1 MKNKKSFLPQVAF
14 GDAQRAQ
21 STNSIG
27 PKIKKTVKPY
37 SVTSVYSVVQ
47 ILFFAVLLAPGMV
60 FAQGLSKEKMV
71 EILRG
76 IDLRIRSGGDYKALV
91 YLEQHQKDKP
101 DIAQEALVYRR
112 DADQKLMILFTKP
125 KTDAGKGYLAVWIAG
140 HYTNG
145 SGRWMIAP
153 AVAAVAGHIFPVW
166 LGFKG
171 GKGVATSL
179 GAFLPISAGAVAAAG
194 ALWVLV
200 VLFWRYSSLGSIVA
214 AASLPALVYLFYAPR
229 HAPPT
234 YVLVGTVVIS
244 LLVLAKH
251 QANIRRLIAGTES
264 RLGSRR

>member
-1 MKNKKSFLPQVAF
+1 VSAHWLLIVAAYLLGSIPFAFLIVKALG
-14 GDAQRAQ
+14 GDDIR
-21 STNSIG
+21 STGSGNIG
-27 PKIKKTVKPY
+27 AAN
-37 SVTSVYSVVQ
+37 VVRNAGWLAGLLT
-47 ILFFAVLLAPGMV
+47 LFF
-60 FAQGLSKEKMV
+60 
-71 EILRG
+71 
-76 IDLRIRSGGDYKALV
+76 
-91 YLEQHQKDKP
+91 
-101 DIAQEALVYRR
+101 
-112 DADQKLMILFTKP
+112 
-125 KTDAGKGYLAVWIAG
+125 DAGKGYLAVWIAG

-145 SGRWMIAP
+145 SGRWMIAA

-166 LGFKG
+166 LRFKG

-179 GAFLPISAGAVAAAG
+179 GAFLPITAGAVAAAG
-194 ALWVLV
+194 ALWLLV

-234 YVLVGTVVIS
+234 YMLAGTVVIS